1 MRTIYIIN
9 INAKNAYST
18 KVWNRLRKRL
28 DVSERDTFYTRSASE
43 LKDIIQHAVEISGED
58 KLFIVG
64 VGGDGTISALINHCL
79 GYENVSIGYFP
90 AGSGNDF
97 AMGYA
102 WPKAAKRSA
111 EVIQMYQRHE
121 IGEKFHDSGQFEL
134 KGYRKGCFVNSMGAG
149 FDALIT
155 KKAND
160 SAIKKWLN
168 KLSMGKL
175 IYAILVVFEAFTYK
189 PSMVEAVINGKKKKF
204 ERTWFMTI
212 SNQQY
217 YGGGM
222 KISPGADS
230 SDGVLDLTV
239 VHSLSKL
246 KLLIVFLSVFAGKH
260 TGFKEVE
267 TYKVTEIML
276 KSVKPIPV
284 QADGDYIGII
294 DEGGNLH
301 IKVQHHNWKS
311 AEVKG

>member
-1 MRTIYIIN
+1 MRTVYIIN

-18 KVWNRLRKRL
+18 KVWNRLSKQL
-28 DVSERDTFYTRSASE
+28 DVSDEDVFYTRSVSE
-43 LKDIIQHAVEISGED
+43 LKDIIQHAVETSGDE

-97 AMGYA
+97 AKGFS
-102 WPKAAKRSA
+102 WPTNARQGA
-111 EVIQMYQRHE
+111 EVIQMYQRNE
-121 IGEKFHDSGQFEL
+121 ISEKFYDSGQYVL

-149 FDALIT
+149 FDAQIT
-155 KKAND
+155 KKANN
-160 SAIKKWLN
+160 SIIKKWLN
-168 KLSMGKL
+168 RLSMGKF

-189 PSMVEAVINGKKKKF
+189 PSLVEAVIDGEKKKF

-230 SDGVLDLTV
+230 SDGMLDLTV
-239 VHSLSKL
+239 VHSLSRL

-267 TYKVTEIML
+267 TYKVTEVKL
-276 KSVKPIPV
+276 NSVNSIPV
-284 QADGDYIGII
+284 QADGDYIGKI
-294 DEGGNLH
+294 DKGGNLH
-301 IKVQHHNWKS
+301 ITVQHHNWRS
-311 AEVKG
+311 AEMKC